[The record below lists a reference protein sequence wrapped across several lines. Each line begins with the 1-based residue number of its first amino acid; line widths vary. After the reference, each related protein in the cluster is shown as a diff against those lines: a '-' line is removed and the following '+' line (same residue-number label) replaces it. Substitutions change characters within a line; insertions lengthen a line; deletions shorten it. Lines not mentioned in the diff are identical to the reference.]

1 MHKRYS
7 AVVLCCAAAA
17 LAGCGSSNGG
27 SSASNPSGT
36 GAANTPVFK
45 AALNQLCQ
53 NGNAAVLKAGS
64 NTTKLAA
71 VLNQDLP
78 KFKALTASGSLEATY
93 QKFLANI
100 EAELAA
106 LHTGNVAAVRSL
118 SAKNAAYATQLGAP
132 ACGK

>member
-7 AVVLCCAAAA
+7 AIALCCAAAA
-17 LAGCGSSNGG
+17 LAGCGSSTAG
-27 SSASNPSGT
+27 SSASNPQGT

-53 NGNAAVLKAGS
+53 TANAATAKAGG
-64 NTTKLAA
+64 NTAKVETI
-71 VLNQDLP
+71 VTQYLP
-78 KFKALTASGSLEATY
+78 KFKALTTSGTLEATY

-106 LHTGNVAAVRSL
+106 LHSGNLAAVK
-118 SAKNAAYATQLGAP
+118 SASSKNAAYAAQLGAP
-132 ACGK
+132 ACAK

>member
-7 AVVLCCAAAA
+7 AIVLCCAAAA
-17 LAGCGSSNGG
+17 LAGCGSSNSG
-27 SSASNPSGT
+27 SSASNPQGT

-53 NGNAAVLKAGS
+53 QGNAAVAKAGS
-64 NTTKLAA
+64 NTTKAA
-71 VLNQDLP
+71 AILSQTLP
-78 KFKALTASGSLEATY
+78 KFKALTTSGALESTY

-106 LHTGNVAAVRSL
+106 LHTGNLAAVRSA
-118 SAKNAAYATQLGAP
+118 SAKNAAYAKQLGAP
-132 ACGK
+132 ACNK